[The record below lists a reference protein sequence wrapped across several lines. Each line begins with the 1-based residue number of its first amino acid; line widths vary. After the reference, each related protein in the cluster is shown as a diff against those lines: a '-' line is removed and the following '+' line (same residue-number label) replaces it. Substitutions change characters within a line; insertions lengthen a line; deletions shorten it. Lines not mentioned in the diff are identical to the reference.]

1 MSKHKTVLFDIETMN
16 SISAFAQQ
24 YQVNILNNLSGGI
37 PAGTMTVFSAGRQ
50 TGKSYY
56 NMKVLKNRIYD
67 TNLCKEIMLPMYP
80 ADLKPKYQFSRAKW
94 HTADIGLGAWRLGRE
109 YNDIIAWCNDT
120 FDPHPKKPD
129 AWSRWWVGVGQIY
142 FRDEQD
148 LVLYKLKWS

>member
-16 SISAFAQQ
+16 SISATAQQ

-37 PAGTMTVFSAGRQ
+37 PAGTMNVFSAGRQ

-80 ADLKPKYQFSRAKW
+80 EPKYKFSRAKW
-94 HTADIGLGAWRLGRE
+94 YTASLNGNATWRFSDE
-109 YNDIIAWCNDT
+109 YNEMIAWCNDT
-120 FDPHPKKPD
+120 FGLHPKKPD
-129 AWSRWWVGVGQIY
+129 AWSRWWVGIGYIR